1 MWFSSWLRNRTSNRP
16 LPVRAQHRST
26 LPSFRPQLEALED
39 RCVPSTLTVTTPL
52 DNGAVGSLRYEIGVA
67 QSGDTIVFAPSLNGS
82 TITLGDSELLI
93 NKNLTIQG
101 PGASLLAING
111 GSHENGYGFHYG
123 SRVFEVDGAGTTV
136 TLSGLTI
143 TDGGGQADPVAGF
156 HAGDGMG
163 GGILNYGNLTLSGC
177 TVSQNTINPFAGQAT
192 LGAGIYNAGTLTV
205 SSCLLLDNYANDF
218 GHAEG
223 GGIFN
228 ADVLTVS
235 NSELYGNT
243 ADGGGGGIYND
254 AWATATVT
262 GSFIDQNGTPS
273 EGGGIFNQKHAK
285 LTIQSSNITGN
296 YDGNGV
302 GADLYNLGT
311 VKISQDST
319 VGSIGP

>member
-1 MWFSSWLRNRTSNRP
+1 MSFLSRLRNRTSTRSSRRRP
-16 LPVRAQHRST
+16 QQRPAAPR
-26 LPSFRPQLEALED
+26 FRPQLEALED

-52 DNGAVGSLRYEIGVA
+52 DNGAVGSLRYEISIA

-82 TITLGDSELLI
+82 TITLSGSELLI

-101 PGASLLAING
+101 PGASLLAIDG
-111 GSHENGYGFHYG
+111 GSHDSGLGFVYE
-123 SRVFEVDGAGTTV
+123 SRVLEVDGAGTTV

-143 TDGGGQADPVAGF
+143 ADGGGQAVVADGF

-177 TVSQNTINPFAGQAT
+177 TVSKNTINPFAGQAT

-218 GHAEG
+218 GHAAG

-228 ADVLTVS
+228 ADFLTVS

-243 ADGGGGGIYND
+243 ADGGGGGIDNGAY
-254 AWATATVT
+254 ATATVT
-262 GSFIDQNGTPS
+262 GSFITQNGTRG
-273 EGGGIFNQKHAK
+273 EGGGIFNDKHAK
-285 LTIQSSNITGN
+285 LTIQSSNVTGN
-296 YDGNGV
+296 SDGNGV

-311 VKISQDST
+311 VKISKDST
-319 VGSIGP
+319 VGSVGS